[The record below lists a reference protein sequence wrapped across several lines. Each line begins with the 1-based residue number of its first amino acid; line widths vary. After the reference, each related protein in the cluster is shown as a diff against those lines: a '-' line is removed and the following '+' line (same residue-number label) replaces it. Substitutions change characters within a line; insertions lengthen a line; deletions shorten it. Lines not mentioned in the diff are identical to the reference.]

1 MASFKKLKSGWQFRV
16 SYKDNGTYK
25 TKSGNGFPNKR
36 EAQLAASE
44 FERKIHKGFDIKAG
58 DEFFTS
64 YFRSWFELYR
74 KGKNSLDNDRD
85 IERAVKFAEK
95 ELSGIRLK
103 DLSRKDYQKA
113 LNSYGETHSTASVK
127 KHHTYMRACIKDAVE
142 EGLIH
147 RDPTYRSIAKG
158 KVAPKKEELK
168 YLNYEQVKLL
178 TKVLNHQLKAEYTSR
193 FIILFGIAT
202 GCRYSE
208 IIGITWDCIDFE
220 NEMVKINKTWDYK
233 DLNDFSNTK
242 NYQSKRVI
250 SLDTQTIKLLKQLKA
265 HQNEYFLKRNLKNKK
280 NLVFIND
287 SLELVSNTAVN
298 KVLGKMCTK
307 INANKMTCHSL
318 RHTHASMLLY
328 RGVNIKY
335 VSKRLGHKTIVTT
348 LQTYQH
354 ILDEMDQRE
363 STHLNEM
370 MIDLYNAK

>member
-16 SYKDNGTYK
+16 SYKDDGKFK
-25 TKSGNGFPNKR
+25 TKSGNGFPNKK
-36 EAQLAASE
+36 EAQLAAAD
-44 FERKIHKGFDIKAG
+44 FEKRIHKGFDIKSG
-58 DEFFTS
+58 DELFTT
-64 YFRSWFELYR
+64 YFRDWFEIYR

-103 DLSRKDYQKA
+103 ELTRKEYQQA
-113 LNSYGETHSTASVK
+113 LNKYALKHSTASVK
-127 KHHTYMRACIKDAVE
+127 KHHTYMRACLKDAFE
-142 EGLIH
+142 EGIIH
-147 RDPTYRSIAKG
+147 RDPTYRAVAKG
-158 KVAPKKEELK
+158 KIEPKKEELK

-178 TKVLNHQLKAEYTSR
+178 TKVLNDGLKVDYLSR
-193 FIILFGIAT
+193 YIILFGLAT

-208 IIGITWDCIDFE
+208 IIGITWDCIDFK

-242 NYQSKRVI
+242 NYQSMRVI
-250 SLDTQTIKLLKQLKA
+250 SLDKQTIKLLRQLKK
-265 HQNEYFLKRNLKNKK
+265 HQNEFYLKRGFVNKK
-280 NLVFIND
+280 NLVFVNNR
-287 SLELVSNTAVN
+287 LELVTNTAVN
-298 KVLGKMCTK
+298 KVLGKMCDK
-307 INANKMTCHSL
+307 INAKKMTCHSL

-363 STHLNEM
+363 SSHLNEM
-370 MIDLYNAK
+370 MSDLYNAK